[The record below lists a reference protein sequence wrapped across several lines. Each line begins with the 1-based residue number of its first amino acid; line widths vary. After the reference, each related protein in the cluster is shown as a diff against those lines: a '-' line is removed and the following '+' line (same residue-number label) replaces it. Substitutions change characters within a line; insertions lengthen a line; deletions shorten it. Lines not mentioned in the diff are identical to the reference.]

1 MLINRETYIEINYI
15 QARKNSPITSSGVT
29 ISGNNMNSTTVN
41 LQQPVN
47 QQQRHS
53 KSSNGNPYF
62 QQMIGSY
69 SGHDTLQGHDKD
81 VLVQPN
87 KRHNTS
93 VSINQYDGD
102 NISETTIVP
111 PPIPPPPIITPT
123 NSNQEPSWC

>member
-69 SGHDTLQGHDKD
+69 SGHDTGHDKD

-123 NSNQEPSWC
+123 NSNQGPSWC